1 MILLVAL
8 SQSSYSSSSDGQKI
22 NDRTC
27 DQMHDD
33 TPPPTS
39 VSLLNNNSF
48 VGSVLSSD
56 NNASSFISHQQPS
69 VKLEQS
75 CMAEP
80 VLEMDSEDSYSDN
93 SSIHSDGSSSFD
105 ASPALPLM
113 NESVSLNERRRAIL
127 DLSISKIQ
135 TMNASNV
142 AVSLRKS
149 LLIYKTM
156 KSLQRDLD
164 AYDVF
169 VCDSLTERENVVID
183 NDMEMLETNEF
194 EEGNWKQSISDFNCN
209 INSDNSPCNQHLDY
223 DWPWGTLVN
232 TSEDAMQGS
241 EKCDNDNLFNLTN
254 SNDLFSAGNIWSSSD
269 STDSSAF
276 VDDYLGMLCAWE
288 DENYNPLT
296 NCNLT
301 RAEIMNMF
309 HLPSYHLNNQLVS
322 QA

>member
-8 SQSSYSSSSDGQKI
+8 SQSSYSSSSHGRELD
-22 NDRTC
+22 DRTC
-27 DQMHDD
+27 DVFS
-33 TPPPTS
+33 TS
-39 VSLLNNNSF
+39 
-48 VGSVLSSD
+48 LSSL
-56 NNASSFISHQQPS
+56 NSNTYVRSFPSSGNSS
-69 VKLEQS
+69 LSTELEQS
-75 CMAEP
+75 CVDYSA
-80 VLEMDSEDSYSDN
+80 LEMDSENDACLN
-93 SSIHSDGSSSFD
+93 SSCIHSDGSSGFN
-105 ASPALPLM
+105 ASSILPLM

-149 LLIYKTM
+149 LLIYNTM

-164 AYDVF
+164 TCDVF
-169 VCDSLTERENVVID
+169 LCDSLTERGNEAID
-183 NDMEMLETNEF
+183 NDVEMLEANEF
-194 EEGNWKQSISDFNCN
+194 EDGNWEEQISDFNCS
-209 INSDNSPCNQHLDY
+209 ISSDNNPCSLGY

-232 TSEDAMQGS
+232 TSENTVQGS
-241 EKCDNDNLFNLTN
+241 EKCDHNLFTLTSN
-254 SNDLFSAGNIWSSSD
+254 SDLFSTGNSWSNSE

-276 VDDYLGMLCAWE
+276 VDDYLEMLCAWE

>member
-8 SQSSYSSSSDGQKI
+8 SQSSYSSSSDGQ
-22 NDRTC
+22 NVDDRTC
-27 DQMHDD
+27 DVVDGMSS
-33 TPPPTS
+33 TS
-39 VSLLNNNSF
+39 ASLLNSNTL
-48 VGSVLSSD
+48 VGSVPSSD
-56 NNASSFISHQQPS
+56 NNTCFITHQQPS
-69 VKLEQS
+69 IKLEQS
-75 CMAEP
+75 CVDEP
-80 VLEMDSEDSYSDN
+80 VLEMDPEDNYSD
-93 SSIHSDGSSSFD
+93 SLSIHSDGFFNFD
-105 ASPALPLM
+105 ASSALPLM

-135 TMNASNV
+135 TMNTSNV

-149 LLIYKTM
+149 LLIYNMM

-169 VCDSLTERENVVID
+169 VCDSLTERENVID
-183 NDMEMLETNEF
+183 NDVEMLETSEF
-194 EEGNWKQSISDFNCN
+194 EEKNWKQPISDFNCN
-209 INSDNSPCNQHLDY
+209 INSDNNLCNQHLDY
-223 DWPWGTLVN
+223 DWPWGSLVN
-232 TSEDAMQGS
+232 TSKDPMQSS
-241 EKCDNDNLFNLTN
+241 EKCDSDNLFTLTN
-254 SNDLFSAGNIWSSSD
+254 SNDLFSAGNIWSNSD

-301 RAEIMNMF
+301 RAELMNMF

>member
-1 MILLVAL
+1 MLFFV
-8 SQSSYSSSSDGQKI
+8 YSVD
-22 NDRTC
+22 
-27 DQMHDD
+27 
-33 TPPPTS
+33 
-39 VSLLNNNSF
+39 
-48 VGSVLSSD
+48 
-56 NNASSFISHQQPS
+56 
-69 VKLEQS
+69 
-75 CMAEP
+75 EP
-80 VLEMDSEDSYSDN
+80 VFEMDSEDNYSDN

-105 ASPALPLM
+105 ASAALLFM
-113 NESVSLNERRRAIL
+113 NESVSLNERRQAIL

-142 AVSLRKS
+142 GISLRKP
-149 LLIYKTM
+149 LLIYNMM

-164 AYDVF
+164 ACDVF
-169 VCDSLTERENVVID
+169 VCDSLRERENVIID
-183 NDMEMLETNEF
+183 NNVEMLETSEF
-194 EEGNWKQSISDFNCN
+194 GEGNWKQPISDFNCN
-209 INSDNSPCNQHLDY
+209 MSSDNNPCNQHLDY

-232 TSEDAMQGS
+232 TSKDPMQGS
-241 EKCDNDNLFNLTN
+241 EKRDNDNLFTLTN
-254 SNDLFSAGNIWSSSD
+254 NNDLFSAESIWNNSD

-309 HLPSYHLNNQLVS
+309 HLPSCHLNNQLVS